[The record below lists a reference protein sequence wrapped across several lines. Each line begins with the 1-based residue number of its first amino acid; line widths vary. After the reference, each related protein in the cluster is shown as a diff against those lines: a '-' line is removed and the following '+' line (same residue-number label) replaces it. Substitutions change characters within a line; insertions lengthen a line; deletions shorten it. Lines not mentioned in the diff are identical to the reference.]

1 MVAEASAAEEG
12 ELTYTWYSCDDAE
25 RTNPVVLAGAPT
37 PSTAVAGTQY
47 YYFTVTEAGCDVVRT
62 SDVAVIT
69 VTEKDQL
76 LLIKIATTGGS
87 NKTVT
92 GYFAKAAD
100 CAVSLQS
107 DSKFGTSSY
116 MKMALDNEE
125 FQAGDIF
132 NVHITTVSENGYIS
146 LYSTNG
152 SQDALLFDSE
162 IRGVVGNNRIPLTDA
177 IEGYST
183 LFLCRTSGNSWN
195 AYVDFIEVYRPFP
208 QPLLTGMTIDGA
220 VAVVD
225 ELDATV
231 YNVTIPAGSN
241 LASLDVVPTFLSN
254 DPSLTNGAVSGSWAI
269 GSNTYVV
276 TDKDGDSK
284 SYTINIA
291 RDVAVESVSV
301 SGETT
306 VAAKSQITLTATV
319 LPAEVSNKA
328 VTWSSSDE
336 TKATV
341 DANGVVTGKAAG
353 SVTITATS
361 VADNT
366 KKGTWDITVT
376 KFVGTERAYWFV
388 YADDAAA
395 NDVSNNSTV
404 FGSAPTGS
412 NNGGFELTLEE
423 GWTVTT
429 TKKTGSTSSFGTFT
443 VPADFTAT
451 WYAAVKAGGNNRVLN
466 MKQGD
471 VVKYSVAL
479 TNATDPEIV
488 KIENI
493 AAGTYDVVLTG
504 GSSISGA
511 YLFAAE
517 LNSYPLTSVALEEGF
532 NLRLGNSRTP
542 VFTITPAKAA
552 VASQVWSEVSRTGAS
567 DANLNTSTGE
577 ITAGTEEGTLTVKV
591 TLTDAFG
598 NEAESGN
605 CVVKIVNII
614 DQKDVTGSMTW
625 NWTGA
630 GTANVTIDNEEALVL
645 GNYIDGDQWAYLK
658 GTKNDYAYNTNNSG
672 CYQGYGT
679 LSFKTI
685 VPGLVTITARRISND
700 ADLKIGE
707 DVILSLESS
716 NKTSKAYFVPAGEV
730 NIIADA
736 TKGMRILKIE
746 FDAEPTVDKIE
757 GSHFGGYTRTVNPQY
772 YGTICLPKAGVM
784 VGATVF
790 EIAYMDYKEDGVT
803 PYKVYYDQVEN
814 GTMAKGMPYIFLAE
828 QSTIGVFYTSAVEET
843 AQNHNGLYGTLVN
856 ITEGMNGE
864 GVYMLSNNKV
874 LHSTNPASYL
884 NANRAYIQISEIPG
898 YNDPDYVAPAPK
910 HRRISTGFNGA
921 STATGVEN
929 IQSGAVQSAKV
940 LIDGKM
946 YILRG
951 EKMYD
956 ATGRLVK

>member
-1 MVAEASAAEEG
+1 
-12 ELTYTWYSCDDAE
+12 
-25 RTNPVVLAGAPT
+25 
-37 PSTAVAGTQY
+37 
-47 YYFTVTEAGCDVVRT
+47 
-62 SDVAVIT
+62 
-69 VTEKDQL
+69 
-76 LLIKIATTGGS
+76 
-87 NKTVT
+87 
-92 GYFAKAAD
+92 
-100 CAVSLQS
+100 
-107 DSKFGTSSY
+107 
-116 MKMALDNEE
+116 MKMALNEEE
-125 FQAGDIF
+125 FQAGDVL
-132 NVHITTVSENGYIS
+132 NVHITTVAGGGSIA
-146 LYSTNG
+146 LYSTNN
-152 SQDALLFDSE
+152 SDDALLYNSGV
-162 IRGVVGNNRIPLTDA
+162 RGVVGDNKITLTDA
-177 IEGYST
+177 IEGRST
-183 LFLCRTSGNSWN
+183 LYLCRTSGNGWN
-195 AYVDFIEVYRPFP
+195 PYVDYIEVYRPFP

-231 YNVTIPAGSN
+231 YNVTIPAGSD
-241 LASLDVVPTFLSN
+241 LASLDVEPTFLSN
-254 DPSLTNGAVSGSWAI
+254 DPSLTNGAISGSWAI

-284 SYTINIA
+284 SYTINIT
-291 RDVAVESVSV
+291 RDAAVESVSV

-306 VAAKSQITLTATV
+306 VAAKSQIALTATV

-328 VTWSSSDE
+328 VIWSSSDE

-361 VADNT
+361 VADGT
-366 KKGTWDITVT
+366 KKGTKEITVT

-388 YADDAAA
+388 YAADAEA
-395 NDVSNNSTV
+395 NGVENNSTV
-404 FGSAPTGS
+404 FGSSPTGS

-451 WYAAVKAGGNNRVLN
+451 WYAAVKAGGDNRVLN

-493 AAGTYDVVLTG
+493 AAGTYNVVLTG

-532 NLRLGNSRTP
+532 NLRLGQRRTP

-567 DANLNTSTGE
+567 DATLNTSTGE

-591 TLTDAFG
+591 TVTDAFG

-645 GNYIDGDQWAYLK
+645 GNYINGDEWAYIK

-685 VPGLVTITARRISND
+685 VPGLVTITARRISNN

-707 DVILSLESS
+707 DAVLSLESS

-784 VGATVF
+784 TGAALFQV
-790 EIAYMDYKEDGVT
+790 AYMDYKNNA
-803 PYKVYYDQVEN
+803 PYKVYYDEVEN
-814 GTMAKGMPYIFLAE
+814 GTMQAGMPYIFLAE
-828 QSTIGVFYTSAVEET
+828 QSTIGVYYTGTMEEE
-843 AQNHNGLYGTLVN
+843 AKAHNGLHGTLVD
-856 ITEGMNGE
+856 ITEGMNATGI
-864 GVYMLSNNKV
+864 YMLYNNKV
-874 LHSTNPASYL
+874 LHSTNPNSSL
-884 NANRAYIQISEIPG
+884 PANRAYIQLGDEIPG
-898 YNDPDYVAPAPK
+898 YNNPGYVPSAPAR
-910 HRRISTGFNGA
+910 RRISTGINGYQA
-921 STATGVEN
+921 PEVATGLDEISQEPTAN
-929 IQSGAVQSAKV
+929 SQKL
-940 LIDGKM
+940 LINGQLF
-946 YILRG
+946 ILRG

-956 ATGRLVK
+956 VTGKLVK